1 MKMKRRFRAEAPS
14 SKDTD
19 LQLTPMIDVVFQ
31 LLIFF
36 LIGTKFR
43 VPEGEL
49 EAYLPRDEGPPTALH
64 KPLVDIKEVRI
75 TLRVSQRGAVDPDAP
90 PNVLLDNTA
99 SPGIVEGGG
108 MAWLRARLTDIS
120 NNDRTALEKLP
131 VVIEAEPHLAYRWVI
146 ETLDI
151 CRGIGFRQVNFAAS
165 KRNAPLPSGAQP
177 GPPS

>member
-1 MKMKRRFRAEAPS
+1 MKFRLEKPP
-14 SKDTD
+14 SKDTE

-49 EAYLPRDEGPPTALH
+49 EAYLPRDEGPPTELH
-64 KPLVDIKEVRI
+64 KPLVDVKEVRI
-75 TLRVSQRGAVDPDAP
+75 TLRVSQRGATDPDAP
-90 PNVLLDNTA
+90 PIVLLDNTA
-99 SPGIVEGGG
+99 SPGVVEGGG
-108 MAWLRARLTDIS
+108 MAWLRGRLMDIS
-120 NNDRTALEKLP
+120 SSDKTVLEKLP
-131 VVIEAEPHLAYRWVI
+131 IVIEAEPHLAYRWVI

-151 CRGIGFRQVNFAAS
+151 CRAVGFRQVNFAAS
-165 KRNAPLPSGAQP
+165 KRNAPLPPGARP

>member
-1 MKMKRRFRAEAPS
+1 MKFRQDKPQG
-14 SKDTD
+14 KDTD

-49 EAYLPRDEGPPTALH
+49 EAYLPRDEGPPTELH
-64 KPLVDIKEVRI
+64 KPPIDVKEVRI
-75 TLRVSQRGAVDPDAP
+75 TLRVSQRGATDPDAP
-90 PNVLLDNTA
+90 PVVLLDNTA
-99 SPGIVEGGG
+99 SPGVVEGGG
-108 MAWLRARLTDIS
+108 MGWLRARLADIS
-120 NNDRTALEKLP
+120 SNDRTVLEKLP
-131 VVIEAEPHLAYRWVI
+131 IVIEAEPHLAYRWVI

-165 KRNAPLPSGAQP
+165 KRNAPLPTGAPRGP
-177 GPPS
+177 GPPP